1 MTPAPRTCISFGSF
15 RLYPDERRLERGDEV
30 AEIGS
35 RAFDILSLL
44 VHRPGEVVSQKEFQ
58 EKVWPDSV
66 VGDVNLRVQITALRK
81 LLSEDS
87 ASSHGIRSITGR
99 GYCFVGP
106 VTCAILNN
114 TAVAEA
120 LGDAS
125 NDISNLIGRR
135 AAIEDICRLL
145 SAKGFVSIVG
155 PGGIGK
161 SAAALVAVRAFS
173 EANNVTTSIV
183 ELSSVSH
190 GDHVASTVAST
201 LELLVD
207 NRSPTD
213 AITDYLAK
221 SERLLLLDCCEHV
234 IDAVAQLALAISQS
248 CERVIILATSREPL
262 RVPNEYVY
270 RIRPLD
276 VPEHAEGISTED
288 ALSYSSVRLFCER
301 STSFQSNEFTVLTDN
316 IETICTIC
324 ASLDGLPLAIEL
336 AAAQVHVFGA
346 EGLLGVLDKRL
357 DVLTRGHRT
366 ALPRHRTLR
375 STIDWSYD
383 TLTEHERKI
392 LRHAA
397 IFKGSFSFAQVGAL
411 LNDSSPLSPAIVS
424 SMANLVDK
432 SLLTSIP
439 GSQPPTFR
447 LLDSTRAYGI
457 EKLRECGEYEAAARQ
472 HARYFLSLFT
482 EPAVWSSAE
491 PALDQLAG
499 APRILNDVRAAL
511 DWSLASAT
519 DETLGVALTWSSGS
533 LFYQLYLC
541 EEYRQRVLNALR
553 FIQRGSKADAEPEF
567 RLLLALAQADF
578 LTQPLKRGIS
588 THAFREALALA
599 THLRHEVRQ
608 VQVLYGTI
616 VMTTM
621 AGEYD
626 EANRFCEQLHELSRT
641 RNTDVPMY
649 HRMQALVDTQ
659 LGKVEGALHHV
670 DVALSIYGPKM
681 AKRKVQD
688 PTRYD
693 ARIALTSLRSRILW
707 LAGLVDDA
715 VTVAAESVEE
725 ALSLGHDLSV
735 CCSLASGACPVACWR
750 GDHAALEKYLSLLEG
765 LSSEYL
771 LVNWRDQAE
780 CYGFGR
786 QQSTRPLGKA
796 WWRAFDHWAP
806 TAHETLATVNRQ
818 LLTPVAI
825 ERATSGKAGW
835 ATPEIWRV
843 LGEQYLEHSSKP
855 LEKAETLFRDAISLS
870 TQHGTFSFELRAAT
884 SLSRFLFQKG
894 ERQEAEDVLSTTLS
908 RVSQGMETRDVR
920 TARTVLSEGIELG
933 SR

>member
-1 MTPAPRTCISFGSF
+1 MTPASRTCISFGSF

-30 AEIGS
+30 AEIGG

-58 EKVWPDSV
+58 EKVWPGSV

-81 LLSEDS
+81 LLSEDP
-87 ASSHGIRSITGR
+87 AGSHGIRSITGR

-106 VTCAILNN
+106 VTYAALNN
-114 TAVAEA
+114 TTVAEA
-120 LGDAS
+120 LDDAS

-145 SAKGFVSIVG
+145 STKRFVSIVG

-173 EANNVTTSIV
+173 EANNVTTSVI

-248 CERVIILATSREPL
+248 CEHVTILATSREPL
-262 RVPNEYVY
+262 RVPDEYVY
-270 RIRPLD
+270 RIKPLD
-276 VPEHAEGISTED
+276 VPEHAAGISTAE
-288 ALSYSSVRLFCER
+288 ALSYSGVRLFCER
-301 STSFQSNEFTVLTDN
+301 STSFQSNEFAVLTDN
-316 IETICTIC
+316 IATICNIC

-346 EGLLGVLDKRL
+346 EGLLDVLDKRL

-392 LRHAA
+392 LRYAA

-432 SLLTSIP
+432 SLLASIP

-447 LLDSTRAYGI
+447 LLDSTRAYGL
-457 EKLRECGEYEAAARQ
+457 EKLGECGEYEAVARR
-472 HARYFLSLFT
+472 HAQYFLSLFT
-482 EPAVWSSAE
+482 EPAVWSSTE
-491 PALDQLAG
+491 PALDELAG

-511 DWSLASAT
+511 DWALASAT
-519 DETLGVALTWSSGS
+519 DKTLGVALTWASGS

-541 EEYRQRVLNALR
+541 EEYRQRVMNALQ
-553 FIQRGSKADAEPEF
+553 FIQRGSEADAESEF

-578 LTQPLKRGIS
+578 LTQSLKRGIS
-588 THAFREALALA
+588 THAFREALALT
-599 THLRHEVRQ
+599 THHHHEVRQ
-608 VQVLYGTI
+608 VHVLYGTI

-626 EANRFCEQLHELSRT
+626 EANRFCGRLYELSRART
-641 RNTDVPMY
+641 TDVPMY

-659 LGKVEGALHHV
+659 SGRVEGALHHA
-670 DVALSIYGPKM
+670 DVALSIYGPRI
-681 AKRKVQD
+681 ATRKVQD

-707 LAGLVDDA
+707 LVGLVDDA
-715 VTVAAESVEE
+715 ATVAAESVEE

-750 GDHAALEKYLSLLEG
+750 GDHADLEKYLSLLEG

-786 QQSTRPLGKA
+786 QQAMRPQGKA

-818 LLTPVAI
+818 LLTPLAI

-870 TQHGTFSFELRAAT
+870 MQHGTFSFELRAAT

-908 RVSQGMETRDVR
+908 RVSQGAETRDVR
-920 TARTVLSEGIELG
+920 TARAVLDEGLELG
-933 SR
+933 SH